1 MMDLTKLTKEQL
13 DELKAFDLKKKAQDI
28 VLGAF
33 KPDEIKMKDALDP
46 TFMLNKIK
54 DVSTQ
59 LTQVKIPSIFE
70 GMVNKLN
77 DKLKGLENASL
88 TDVVKFVQDESDD
101 SLSSVTKEFVEVLDA
116 I

>member
-1 MMDLTKLTKEQL
+1 MDLTKLTKEQL
-13 DELKAFDLKKKAQDI
+13 DELKKFDLKKKAQDI

-33 KPDEIKMKDALDP
+33 KPDEVKMKDALDP

-59 LTQVKIPSIFE
+59 LTKVKIPSIFG
-70 GMVNKLN
+70 GMVDQLN
-77 DKLKGLENASL
+77 EKLKGLEDASL
-88 TDVVKFVQDESDD
+88 ADVVKFVQDESDD
-101 SLSSVTKEFVEVLDA
+101 GLSGITKEFVEVLDA